1 MAENKGRKVYVETP
15 KGKIVE
21 VRHRDGTVSM
31 ELEWN
36 PGFAPGRNKQFCN
49 VQSYVDSEC
58 IRLMSSYTPKQNG
71 ILIKSATLGTQIG
84 SGNIEQV
91 APYARYQYYGTLMV
105 SSVTGSAWSRH
116 GESKVLTDK
125 PLNYHGK
132 NPKGGKMWFERMKAD
147 HKDAILRGAA
157 RISGGKAK

>member
-1 MAENKGRKVYVETP
+1 MANNNYVKQPNNTQIGNNSLNANLVWSNSF
-15 KGKIVE
+15 KA
-21 VRHRDGTVSM
+21 R
-31 ELEWN
+31 
-36 PGFAPGRNKQFCN
+36 RNKQFCN
-49 VQSYVDSEC
+49 VQSYVDNEC
-58 IRLMSSYTPKQNG
+58 IRLMNPYTPKQNG
-71 ILIKSATLGTQIG
+71 ILVKSATLGTKIG
-84 SGNIEQV
+84 SGKIKQV

-105 SSVTGSAWSRH
+105 SSVTGSAWAKS

-157 RISGGKAK
+157 RLMKGN